1 MSELL
6 TALAIMFVIAG
17 PFLLLANRLDLPA
30 APLLIIAGVGAGF
43 FVEPADALELA
54 QFGIALLV
62 FSFGVGIEL
71 HNIETVIADSELAAF
86 AQIFVVGSIGT
97 GLGVLLGL
105 PITEAVFLGVAA
117 ALSSTMVATAL
128 LETEVRMNLVHGRLG
143 QSLQFV
149 QDLFAVAF
157 VLVVA
162 AGVLELDPIVL
173 NIGYGALFV
182 IAAILANQ
190 YLFPLIERLAGES
203 VELMIVGVIAML
215 TLFIAAASAVEVPI
229 VVGAFTAG
237 LAVRHD
243 AGENL
248 GLFNGLESVQDFFVA
263 VFFITVGAL
272 VVLPFAE
279 MGVAASI
286 EKLAIVASLVL
297 LTVVVKPAVTI
308 AILIYRGYG
317 ARTAVLTGLST
328 DQISE
333 FSLIIAIEALLI
345 GVLTQSV
352 FDAIILAAAVT
363 MIISTV
369 THQWSER
376 IFRVL
381 SNTGLVR
388 GRHRKVDQLSDVP
401 EDLSDHVVV
410 IGYGRKGRRLV
421 RALEELDQPYV
432 VIENDPAVHESA
444 RVDCEAYVF
453 GDVMEPYTLEKANA
467 EEARVI
473 VSVTSSV
480 AVSRRLLHADFD
492 GDLVLRARDEPT
504 ALEFLDAGAT
514 YVAVPDLLSGEQ
526 LITHLQALVDGGM
539 TPAELRSEGL
549 AELEAESLLPPDSR
563 SSMT

>member
-62 FSFGVGIEL
+62 FSFGVVIEL

>member
-62 FSFGVGIEL
+62 FSFGVVIEL

-215 TLFIAAASAVEVPI
+215 TLSIAAALAVEVPI